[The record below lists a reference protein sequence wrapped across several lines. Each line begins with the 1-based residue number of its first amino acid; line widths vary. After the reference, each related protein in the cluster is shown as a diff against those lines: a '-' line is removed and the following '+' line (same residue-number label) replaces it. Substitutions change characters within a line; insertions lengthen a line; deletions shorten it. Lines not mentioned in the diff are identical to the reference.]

1 MATELDR
8 RAQLPEPVAD
18 GTATFWRALSTLRRK
33 RIFHP
38 RGRAFEA
45 VVDVPGGAG
54 TGVPLFDEAATHAAT
69 VRISRGVGLPEPLP
83 DIPGIALRLRD
94 VHGRGRHQDL
104 LMNASVDLPV
114 LHHLMLPASTG
125 VFSSI
130 LAYDVA
136 GTVRLFGA
144 LQDADEDGFRLAVA
158 PVLGR
163 FSPIATVRLGAQ
175 LPQQRA
181 DALRF
186 NPWNTG
192 GGIRPAGPFQGT
204 RAAAYR
210 GSQSGR

>member
-8 RAQLPEPVAD
+8 RARLPERVAD
-18 GTATFWRALSTLRRK
+18 TTATFWRALSTLRRK

-38 RGRAFEA
+38 RGGAFEA
-45 VVDVPGGAG
+45 VVEIPGGAG
-54 TGVPLFDEAATHAAT
+54 TGVALFDEPSTQQAT
-69 VRISRGVGLPEPLP
+69 VRFSRGVGLPEPLP

-104 LMNASVDLPV
+104 MMNASLDAPV
-114 LHHLMLPASTG
+114 LHHLMLPARTG

-136 GTVRLFGA
+136 GTIRLFGA
-144 LQDADEDGFRLAVA
+144 LQDGERSFRLAVA
-158 PVLGR
+158 PLSGR
-163 FSPIATVRLGAQ
+163 FRPVATVRLGAP
-175 LPQQRA
+175 LPQPRA

-186 NPWNTG
+186 NPWHTG
-192 GGIRPAGPFQGT
+192 GGIRPAGPFQRA

>member
-8 RAQLPEPVAD
+8 RARLPERFAD
-18 GTATFWRALSTLRRK
+18 TTATFWRALSTVRRK

-38 RGRAFEA
+38 RGGAFEA
-45 VVDVPGGAG
+45 VVEIPGGAG
-54 TGVPLFDEAATHAAT
+54 TGVALFDEPSTQQAT
-69 VRISRGVGLPEPLP
+69 VRFSRGVGLPEPLP

-104 LMNASVDLPV
+104 MMNASLDLPV
-114 LHHLMLPASTG
+114 LHHLMLPARTG

-136 GTVRLFGA
+136 GTIRLFGA
-144 LQDADEDGFRLAVA
+144 LQDSESSFRLAVA
-158 PVLGR
+158 PLSGR
-163 FSPIATVRLGAQ
+163 FRTVATVRLGSP
-175 LPQQRA
+175 LPQPRA

-186 NPWNTG
+186 NPWHTG
-192 GGIRPAGPFQGT
+192 GGIRPAGPFQRA

>member
-8 RAQLPEPVAD
+8 RAHLPETLATP
-18 GTATFWRALSTLRRK
+18 TAGFWRTLTRLRRT

-38 RGRAFEA
+38 RGTAYEA

-54 TGVPLFDEAATHAAT
+54 TGVALFDEEATHAAT
-69 VRISRGVGLPEPLP
+69 VRFSRGVGLPEPLP

-104 LMNASVDLPV
+104 MMNASIDRPL
-114 LHHLMLPASTG
+114 LHHVMLPARTG
-125 VFSSI
+125 VFSTI

-136 GTVRLFGA
+136 GMVRLFGA
-144 LQDADEDGFRLAVA
+144 RQDDGEEGFTLTLA
-158 PVLGR
+158 PLFGR
-163 FSPIATVRLGAQ
+163 FAPIATVRLGAA
-175 LPQQRA
+175 LPPARA
-181 DALRF
+181 EALRF
-186 NPWNTG
+186 NPWHTG
-192 GGIRPAGPFQGT
+192 GGIRPAGPFQHV

>member
-1 MATELDR
+1 MATDLDR
-8 RAQLPEPVAD
+8 RARLRTPVAD
-18 GTATFWRALSTLRRK
+18 TTAAFWRALSALRRT

-38 RGRAFEA
+38 RGAAYEA
-45 VVDVPGGAG
+45 VVEVAGGAA
-54 TGVPLFDEAATHAAT
+54 TGVALFDEAATHAAT
-69 VRISRGVGLPEPLP
+69 VRFSRGAGLPEPLP
-83 DIPGIALRLRD
+83 DIPGIAIRLRD

-104 LMNASVDLPV
+104 LMNASVDLPL
-114 LHHLMLPASTG
+114 LHHVMVPAGTG

-144 LQDADEDGFRLAVA
+144 LQNDGEEGFRLAVA
-158 PVLGR
+158 PLFGR
-163 FSPIATVRLGAQ
+163 FAPIATVRLGAR
-175 LPQQRA
+175 LPERRA

-192 GGIRPAGPFQGT
+192 GGIRPAGLLQRL